1 MILLR
6 KIGQFIAFICQ
17 FVNIKMQILV
27 NICISNSRN
36 DFTFLI
42 LSLVRRTVLGQL
54 VATARRRLNEIASLL
69 KLLGGGTRDRSYD
82 V

>member
-17 FVNIKMQILV
+17 FVNIKMQIL

-36 DFTFLI
+36 DFPNPK
-42 LSLVRRTVLGQL
+42 SCSKEQYS
-54 VATARRRLNEIASLL
+54 AS
-69 KLLGGGTRDRSYD
+69 S
-82 V
+82 

>member
-6 KIGQFIAFICQ
+6 KIGQFIVVICQ

-27 NICISNSRN
+27 NIYISNSRN

-42 LSLVRRTVLGQL
+42 LSLVPK
-54 VATARRRLNEIASLL
+54 NS
-69 KLLGGGTRDRSYD
+69 TRPARSYR
-82 V
+82 

>member
-6 KIGQFIAFICQ
+6 KIGQFIVVICQ

-42 LSLVRRTVLGQL
+42 LSLVPK
-54 VATARRRLNEIASLL
+54 NS
-69 KLLGGGTRDRSYD
+69 TRPARSYR
-82 V
+82 